1 MKKLWILEII
11 YMLKTKERRILLS
24 WSLQDYYY
32 IITLFTE
39 IFFKITFKTYCI
51 YSRKIKILRLTFR
64 DFNKNNIRV
73 SQIEFIMKHNVTI
86 SLFKNCITLLN
97 LSLHSEQWIIFIK
110 TSKLRLSLEIS
121 PVSEREMHNLA
132 DNLISNNIPWNHC
145 KNHL

>member
-39 IFFKITFKTYCI
+39 IFSKITFKTYCI

-97 LSLHSEQWIIFIK
+97 LSLHSEQWIILIK

-132 DNLISNNIPWNHC
+132 DNLIWNNIPWNHC
-145 KNHL
+145 KNQL